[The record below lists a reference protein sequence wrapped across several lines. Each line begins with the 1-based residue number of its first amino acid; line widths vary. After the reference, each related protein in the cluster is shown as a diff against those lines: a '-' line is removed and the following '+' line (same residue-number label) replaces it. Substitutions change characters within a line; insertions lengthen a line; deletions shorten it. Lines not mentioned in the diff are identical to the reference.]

1 MDVSPRNAIFGIV
14 LATLSAGTIFAQRP
28 PETPKRIV
36 TDTFF
41 GRQIEDPY
49 RWLENIKDP
58 YVLAWL
64 KDQNTYTRSI
74 LDKIP
79 DHSRILNRIREL
91 DGKTPP
97 PPSSFTLDERGRYYF
112 FRSGPDG
119 LPIGYVRDPKTGK
132 ERLLIDPKSL
142 AAPGEVPPKV
152 SAISPSPNGRYIA
165 FLVRDT
171 SRSKVYIMDV
181 AAKTIVGK
189 PVENVLGFTGLD
201 WDPDSK
207 GIYIVKLPPLTGDT
221 TASDS
226 FLNSA
231 AYHHILGTDPAADQL
246 LLKQGENTGLNL
258 QPTNWP
264 FVFPLPDGKTLAVWI
279 EDGARNGHAL
289 YEAPRSEILA
299 GRGKWKKIADFDDGA
314 THCVF
319 HGDKAFL
326 TMPVKKDGRSQVFQ
340 VTISG
345 SIADAKAIALPNK
358 DQIVSGSETAADALY
373 VTANE
378 SQRGALYRLP
388 YRGKTEKIKLPL
400 DGTVEPFTL
409 NPKLPGGLFKITAW
423 TRPAVIYR
431 YDPKFGWL
439 KTGLQPSVNREN
451 ARLDLQ
457 VELASV
463 LSHDGVAIPLT
474 VIYRR
479 GLKHDGS
486 NPTLMIGYGSYGA
499 TIDPFFDNVYVPWFE
514 AGGVLAFTHVRGGG
528 EFGEAWH
535 KAGSKDKKP
544 NTWLD
549 FIASAKYLIDQKY
562 TSPACLAGGG
572 TSAGGILIGRA
583 ITERPDLFRAAL
595 INVATTDMLRAEY
608 QMNGPAN
615 IVEFGTVKDKTSFEQ
630 LYEMSSYH
638 HVKDGVRYPAVLLST
653 GMKDTNVDVWQA
665 AKMAA
670 RMQAITNNDRPVL
683 LRVDPDAGHDQWGST
698 RNQIQELRA
707 DQLTFLLWQMG
718 VVNSAK

>member
-1 MDVSPRNAIFGIV
+1 VNASPGNAIFGIF
-14 LATLSAGTIFAQRP
+14 LTAFSAGTIFAQHQ

-58 YVLAWL
+58 AVLAWL

-74 LDKIP
+74 LDKLP
-79 DHSRILNRIREL
+79 DRSRILNRIREL

-97 PPSSFTLDERGRYYF
+97 PLSSFALDERGRYYF
-112 FRSGPDG
+112 FRSGSDG
-119 LPIGYVRDPKTGK
+119 LPKGYVRDPKMGK
-132 ERLLIDPKSL
+132 ERLLIDPIKI
-142 AAPGEVPPKV
+142 AALGKEPPKV
-152 SAISPSPNGRYIA
+152 SSISPSPDGRYIA

-171 SRSKVYIMDV
+171 GRAKVYIMDV
-181 AAKTIVGK
+181 AGKKIVGK

-207 GIYIVKLPPLTGDT
+207 GIYIVKLPPPSGDT
-221 TASDS
+221 AAPDS
-226 FLNSA
+226 FLNST
-231 AYHHILGTDPAADQL
+231 AYYHIVGADPTTDRL
-246 LLKQGENTGLNL
+246 LLKQGENAGLNL

-279 EDGARNGHAL
+279 EDGARTGHAL
-289 YEAPRSEILA
+289 YVAPRSEILA
-299 GRGKWKKIADFDDGA
+299 GKGRWKRIADFDDGA

-326 TMPVKKDGRSQVFQ
+326 TMPTKEDGRPQVFQ
-340 VTISG
+340 VAVNG
-345 SIADAKAIALPNK
+345 SVADAKAIAISYK
-358 DQIVSGSETAADALY
+358 DQIISGSETAADALY

-378 SQRGALYRLP
+378 GQGGALFRLP
-388 YRGKTEKIKLPL
+388 YQGTVEKIKLPL
-400 DGTVEPFTL
+400 DGSVEPFSL
-409 NPKLPGGLFKITAW
+409 SPKLPGGLFKITAW
-423 TRPAVIYR
+423 TRPASIYR
-431 YDPKFGWL
+431 YDPKLGWL
-439 KTGLQPSVNREN
+439 KTGLQPSANLEN
-451 ARLDLQ
+451 TKLDLQ

-463 LSHDGVAIPLT
+463 LSHDGVPIPLT

-479 GLKHDGS
+479 GLKRDGS

-499 TIDPFFDNVYVPWFE
+499 TIDPSFDNVYVPWFE
-514 AGGVLAFTHVRGGG
+514 AGGILAFAHVRGGG

-549 FIASAKYLIDQKY
+549 FIACAKYLIEQKY
-562 TSPACLAGGG
+562 TSSARLAGGG

-583 ITERPDLFRAAL
+583 ITEKPELFRAAL
-595 INVATTDMLRAEY
+595 ISVGTTDMLRAEY

-615 IVEFGTVKDKTSFEQ
+615 VVEFGTTKDKVGFEQ
-630 LYEMSSYH
+630 LLEMSAYH
-638 HVKDGVRYPAVLLST
+638 HVVSGRRYPAVMLTT
-653 GMKDTNVDVWQA
+653 GMRDPNVDVWQP
-665 AKMAA
+665 AKMTAIL
-670 RMQAITNNDRPVL
+670 QAVADADRPVL
-683 LRVDPDAGHDQWGST
+683 LRIDPEAGHDQYGST
-698 RNQIQELRA
+698 RAQMQSWRA
-707 DQLTFLLWQMG
+707 DQLAFLMWQLDIR
-718 VVNSAK
+718 K